1 MSGVFSFFSSAI
13 FIIASIA
20 LFRCFSVK
28 SLVSSC
34 EIMIKKTCRY
44 YLAFTQIHVLPLPVE
59 ISEDTQDVHPANIK
73 PNVIMTESP
82 KSSYSNPDL
91 IPTFPKLEDA
101 SLLNHWSTSTSQH
114 PPSTST
120 SPPKSSPPPPPRSS
134 SLPPPQRLSPHPSI
148 SSRWSPP
155 PTPAHL
161 SFPGGPLL
169 VSLAELAMLPP
180 RVQPVEVICHFFIFQ
195 LFNPFQCQLSLTKV
209 SSSTSDVFTT
219 YT

>member
-1 MSGVFSFFSSAI
+1 LLTMSGVLSFFSSAI
-13 FIIASIA
+13 FIIASFA
-20 LFRCFSVK
+20 LF
-28 SLVSSC
+28 
-34 EIMIKKTCRY
+34 RY

-59 ISEDTQDVHPANIK
+59 ISEDSQVTADIK
-73 PNVIMTESP
+73 PNALQTESP

-120 SPPKSSPPPPPRSS
+120 SPPKSSPPPPPPRSS
-134 SLPPPQRLSPHPSI
+134 SLPPPPRSSPHPSI

-169 VSLAELAMLPP
+169 VSLAELAMLAP
-180 RVQPVEVICHFFIFQ
+180 RVQPVETCSPPTLEIPEDCRSPGFTGVKRLHPRRIVLMI
-195 LFNPFQCQLSLTKV
+195 LFGFEV
-209 SSSTSDVFTT
+209 ESSYSYKKGKNYV
-219 YT
+219 

>member
-20 LFRCFSVK
+20 LFRCFSV
-28 SLVSSC
+28 SGLVSSC

-59 ISEDTQDVHPANIK
+59 ISEDSQVTADIK

-101 SLLNHWSTSTSQH
+101 SLLNHWSTATSQH
-114 PPSTST
+114 PPSTSS
-120 SPPKSSPPPPPRSS
+120 SPPNSSPPPPPRSS
-134 SLPPPQRLSPHPSI
+134 SLPPPPRSSPHPSI

>member
-34 EIMIKKTCRY
+34 VIMIKKTCRY

-59 ISEDTQDVHPANIK
+59 ISEDSQVTADIK
-73 PNVIMTESP
+73 PNALQTESP

-101 SLLNHWSTSTSQH
+101 SLLKHWSTATSQH
-114 PPSTST
+114 PAPTSN
-120 SPPKSSPPPPPRSS
+120 SPPPPPRSS
-134 SLPPPQRLSPHPSI
+134 SLPPPPISSPHPSI

-180 RVQPVEVICHFFIFQ
+180 RVQPVEVICLFFIFPNI
-195 LFNPFQCQLSLTKV
+195 F
-209 SSSTSDVFTT
+209 
-219 YT
+219 